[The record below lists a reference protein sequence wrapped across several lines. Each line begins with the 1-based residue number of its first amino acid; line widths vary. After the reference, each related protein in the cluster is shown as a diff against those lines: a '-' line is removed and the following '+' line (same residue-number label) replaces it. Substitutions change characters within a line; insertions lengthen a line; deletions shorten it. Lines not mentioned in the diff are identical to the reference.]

1 MARFKTT
8 VIPDRSDPSKPLLTP
23 AGNPIKRPLL
33 KVELLDAAGDSL
45 FDTQALVDSG
55 ADVTMINA
63 QYALALGIDLSA
75 VKEIDAFGIYNDPIK
90 AKPAEVDIRISALN
104 ATVRTRSLFVY
115 TEKIDVLIGRED
127 FFEKFVIRFKLS
139 EDYFEVKPIE

>member
-1 MARFKTT
+1 
-8 VIPDRSDPSKPLLTP
+8 
-23 AGNPIKRPLL
+23 
-33 KVELLDAAGDSL
+33 
-45 FDTQALVDSG
+45 
-55 ADVTMINA
+55 MINA

-139 EDYFEVKPIE
+139 EDYFEIK